1 MVLELGIYR
10 STKTHLNVKFDEYQ
24 KKKKKNGI
32 LSKSIFISKYAIYFI
47 NFVNMLPILAS
58 GNMLLTSYCIDPRFY
73 SRRSIWNLFLA
84 QG

>member
-1 MVLELGIYR
+1 MVLELGIYG

-24 KKKKKNGI
+24 KKKKNGI

-58 GNMLLTSYCIDPRFY
+58 GNMLLTSYCIVPRFY

-84 QG
+84 KG